1 MYTTETKIRVRYAET
16 DKMGFVYYGN
26 YAIYYEVA
34 RVEALRQLGFVYSEL
49 EEMGMMMPVIES
61 KFRYLK
67 PAVYDELLTIKIT
80 IPTLPGARIQFIY
93 EIRNKDDELI
103 NTGETTLVFIDI
115 ASGKPRR
122 MPEVL
127 GHLFSPFFK

>member
-1 MYTTETKIRVRYAET
+1 MYTTETQIRVRYAET
-16 DKMGFVYYGN
+16 DKMGYVYYGN

-34 RVEALRQLGFVYSEL
+34 RVESLRQLGFAYSKL
-49 EEMGMMMPVIES
+49 EDMGMMMPVIES

-67 PAVYDELLTIKIT
+67 PAIYDELLTIKVT

-93 EIRNKDDELI
+93 EIRNKDNELI
-103 NTGETTLVFIDI
+103 NTGETTLVFIEI

-127 GHLFSPFFK
+127 EKLFSPFFK

>member
-34 RVEALRQLGFVYSEL
+34 RVESLRQLGFAYSKL
-49 EEMGMMMPVIES
+49 EDMGIMMPVIES

-67 PAVYDELLTIKIT
+67 PAVYDELLTIKVT
-80 IPTLPGARIQFIY
+80 IPTLPSARIQFIY
-93 EIRNKDDELI
+93 EIRNKENELI
-103 NTGETTLVFIDI
+103 NTGETTLVFIEL
-115 ASGKPRR
+115 ASGKPKR

-127 GHLFSPFFK
+127 GELFSPFFE

>member
-34 RVEALRQLGFVYSEL
+34 RVESLRQLGFAYSKL
-49 EEMGMMMPVIES
+49 EDMGIMMPVIES

-67 PAVYDELLTIKIT
+67 PAVYDELLTIKVT
-80 IPTLPGARIQFIY
+80 IPTLPSARIQFIY
-93 EIRNKDDELI
+93 EIRNKENELI
-103 NTGETTLVFIDI
+103 NTGETTLVFIEL

-127 GHLFSPFFK
+127 GKLFSPFFE